1 MIKIIEPNPLE
12 NTLNGHI
19 KLLSLIITIKL
30 QSVVAKIYT
39 VIKSK
44 RFTLKPDHLYFMV
57 NCSVLSLVRFHLL
70 RFTYFLEVLLLYK
83 LNECYNFSACPTKCL
98 SSTEIN
104 LKQEGWGT
112 GLFFPMP
119 DTARP
124 IPAVPKS
131 YFGTHDLIKPIP
143 T

>member
-12 NTLNGHI
+12 NTLSGHI

-83 LNECYNFSACPTKCL
+83 LNGLLQILEL
-98 SSTEIN
+98 SHKVFVEHIN
-104 LKQEGWGT
+104 PL
-112 GLFFPMP
+112 
-119 DTARP
+119 
-124 IPAVPKS
+124 
-131 YFGTHDLIKPIP
+131 LIF
-143 T
+143 